1 MIVRIPDG
9 ERGSL
14 MLYGRSKKYV
24 EGMKM
29 DRSLKNKIAKI
40 IWISLTLLLLPALAN
55 AVRIKDITDIEGVRT
70 NQLVGYGLVVGLN
83 GTGDGIK
90 SEFTFQSV
98 SSMLDK
104 MGINV
109 DPDDI
114 KIENVAA
121 VMVTADLPTFSRAG
135 RRIDVIVSSLGDAE
149 SLYGGTLLFSPLKGA
164 DGKVYA
170 VAQGPL
176 VIGGFSAGG
185 AESSVQKNF
194 PTVGRV
200 INGAIIEKEIS
211 NNFAQ
216 KEMLTFALHN
226 PDFTTVSRMT
236 EVINAALLD
245 RVAVAP
251 DAGTVKVK
259 VPEKYLGNLVWLVSM
274 IEGLNVSTDSI
285 AKVVINE
292 RTGTVVVGKD
302 VKITT
307 IAIAHGN
314 LSVAIRE
321 SASVSQPLP
330 FSDGETVTIPET
342 DISVKEEKKKLMLI
356 ESGVSIGELVRAL
369 NLLGVSPRDLITI
382 FQSLK
387 ASGALQAE
395 LETI

>member
-1 MIVRIPDG
+1 MR
-9 ERGSL
+9 
-14 MLYGRSKKYV
+14 YGRSENYF
-24 EGMKM
+24 EGMRM
-29 DRSLKNKIAKI
+29 DRSLKNQIAKI
-40 IWISLTLLLLPALAN
+40 GWISLILVLLPAYAN
-55 AVRIKDITDIEGVRT
+55 AVRIKDITDIKGVRT
-70 NQLVGYGLVVGLN
+70 NQLVGYGLVVGLG
-83 GTGDGIK
+83 GTGDGNQ
-90 SEFTFQSV
+90 SEFTLQSM

-114 KIENVAA
+114 KVENVAA
-121 VMVTADLPTFSRAG
+121 VMVTADLPAFSKAG
-135 RRIDVIVSSLGDAE
+135 SKIDAMVSSIGDAK
-149 SLYGGTLLFSPLKGA
+149 SLYGGTLLFTPLKAA

-170 VAQGPL
+170 VGQGPI

-185 AESSVQKNF
+185 AAAGVQKNF
-194 PTVGRV
+194 VTVGR
-200 INGAIIEKEIS
+200 ILDGAIIEKEIP
-211 NNFAQ
+211 NKFAQ
-216 KEMLTFALHN
+216 KEMLTLSLHN
-226 PDFTTVSRMT
+226 PDFTTVSRVA
-236 EVINAALLD
+236 EVINAELLD
-245 RVAVAP
+245 RVAITP
-251 DAGTVKVK
+251 DAGTIQVK
-259 VPEKYLGNLVWLVSM
+259 VPEKYLGNLVWLVSR

-302 VKITT
+302 VRIST

-314 LSVAIRE
+314 LSVAINE

-330 FSDGETVTIPET
+330 FSKRGRTVTVPET
-342 DISVKEEKKKLMLI
+342 DISVKEEKKQLMVI